1 MNAQI
6 SAFFYL
12 TSDGTSWLPLGAISW
27 KQNILACF
35 FLGGNFARL
44 LITEKTVSFASR
56 HFTGNLS
63 TSNKTIFLLVLRRG
77 FIKWYEKFVLKF
89 VEGKIISNFFLLLLV
104 GFLKHYFKC
113 VSYKQLSL
121 VTKDKKIPE
130 LSPQW

>member
-6 SAFFYL
+6 SGFCYL

-77 FIKWYEKFVLKF
+77 FIKWNDK
-89 VEGKIISNFFLLLLV
+89 FLL
-104 GFLKHYFKC
+104 
-113 VSYKQLSL
+113 
-121 VTKDKKIPE
+121 
-130 LSPQW
+130 